1 VHARVQGQ
9 PRHLRL
15 AGARGRALDGLSFAL
30 ASPPP
35 TQIEFAPLEL
45 DYTVL
50 SKRKFRRLVDEG
62 HVAGWDDPRMPTIA
76 GLRRRG
82 VTPEALRAFA
92 DAIGVARKPARTELA
107 TFEHFVRDDLNMRVP
122 RRMCVVHPVK
132 LVVTNYPEGQV
143 EELDAPSY
151 PHDVPLTG
159 QPPVPFSRE
168 LWIERDDFLED
179 APKKYFR
186 LTPGARGAAAL
197 RVPRHLHGRRE
208 GRGGRGR
215 RGALHLRP
223 GHARRRRARRAARAG
238 HHPLGERRGA
248 ADCEVRLYDR
258 LFTEPDPDDLPG
270 RRLHDGAQPRVAR
283 RSCAARRWSRACSP
297 TRRGRATSSSAPATS

>member
-1 VHARVQGQ
+1 MAHPNMIMRDPLLLRIRHAEHYRRG
-9 PRHLRL
+9 
-15 AGARGRALDGLSFAL
+15 GAWCSTRSTTSRTGLSDAIEGITRSLCTLEFKDNRDIYDWLVREAEALDGLSFAL
-30 ASPPP
+30 EAPPP
-35 TQIEFAPLEL
+35 TQIEFAPLAL

-50 SKRKFRRLVDEG
+50 SKRRFRRLVDEG

-122 RRMCVVHPVK
+122 RRMCVLDPVK

-159 QPPVPFSRE
+159 SRPVPFSRE
-168 LWIERDDFLED
+168 LWIEREDFLED
-179 APKKYFR
+179 APRKYFR
-186 LTPGARGAAAL
+186 LTPGR
-197 RVPRHLHGRRE
+197 
-208 GRGGRGR
+208 
-215 RGALHLRP
+215 
-223 GHARRRRARRAARAG
+223 
-238 HHPLGERRGA
+238 
-248 ADCEVRLYDR
+248 EVRLRYAY
-258 LFTEPDPDDLPG
+258 LVTCTG
-270 RRLHDGAQPRVAR
+270 
-283 RSCAARRWSRACSP
+283 W
-297 TRRGRATSSSAPATS
+297 